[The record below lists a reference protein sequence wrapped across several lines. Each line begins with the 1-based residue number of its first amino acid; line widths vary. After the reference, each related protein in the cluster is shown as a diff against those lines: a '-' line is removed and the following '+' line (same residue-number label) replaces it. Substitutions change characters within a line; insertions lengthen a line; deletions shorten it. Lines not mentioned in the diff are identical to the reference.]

1 MISIQ
6 KIGNEP
12 TKSVDKALSMSDGD
26 ASFIKKGDRDTK
38 IGYKPQLGR
47 SKNWFVSTLVVP
59 KGNAADSSELDGT
72 IEDHIN
78 QTKVVPDEISTDDGY
93 ANAKIRAK

>member
-47 SKNWFVSTLVVP
+47 SKNWLYQP
-59 KGNAADSSELDGT
+59 
-72 IEDHIN
+72 
-78 QTKVVPDEISTDDGY
+78 
-93 ANAKIRAK
+93 